1 MKFVSENTIDAV
13 IEDLNKS
20 DAALE
25 KADQAMA
32 DTQPDLMAFLTQEGF
47 DALTDEEKDYMLML
61 ALTIW
66 ESARRTMGE
75 LPALDTDLIGEAE
88 EANYTLL
95 DNASG
100 GQFRERMDVFFKDY
114 PQEDLLAFVEDA
126 LTDDEEDMI
135 TPEGRET
142 LFVTLK
148 TIIDALH
155 QAC

>member
-1 MKFVSENTIDAV
+1 MKFVSESTIDAV

-20 DAALE
+20 DANLE
-25 KADQAMA
+25 KADQEMA
-32 DTQPDLMAFLTQEGF
+32 DTQPELMAFLTQEGF

-66 ESARRTMGE
+66 EAARRTMGE

-88 EANYTLL
+88 EANYSLL

-100 GQFRERMDVFFKDY
+100 GHFRERMDVFFREY
-114 PQEDLLAFVEDA
+114 AQEDLLAFVEDA
-126 LTDDEEDMI
+126 LTDDEDDMI

-148 TIIDALH
+148 TVIDALH